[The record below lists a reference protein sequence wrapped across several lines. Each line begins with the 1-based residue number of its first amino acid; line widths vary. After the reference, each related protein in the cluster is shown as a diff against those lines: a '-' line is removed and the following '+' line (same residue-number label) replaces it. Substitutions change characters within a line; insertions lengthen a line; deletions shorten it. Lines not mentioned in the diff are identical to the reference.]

1 MWLPGRPALGRRSGC
16 DDEISFVP
24 PQSPAPSAR
33 RRRKGTTAFGN
44 GVAPEAVLTIAVL
57 ALVCIGVVMV
67 YSASSATALL
77 SAGSPTGLLT
87 RQAIFAAVAL
97 GAFIVCGRTAPRRI
111 IAMGRPAVFVSL
123 GLLVVV
129 LVPGVGIVANGSSR
143 WLGAGSI
150 QMQPSEFAKLALVIW
165 LAGYLARNADK
176 LNRREGLMRPVVI
189 TALLGLLILVEPDLG
204 TAVVLGGV
212 ALAMIA
218 IAGAPARVVGLIAG
232 AATAIGAIGILI
244 EPYRRERLLAF
255 IDPWADPTGN
265 GFQIVQAEI
274 ALGSGGVSGVGLG
287 NGLQKVFYLPEAHT
301 DMIVATLGEEMG
313 LLGVLTVMG
322 LIGAV
327 VWSGYRI
334 ALSAPDLRQRL
345 LAAGL
350 TTLVALQAVVNLGAV
365 LGMLPVTGVPLPF
378 VSYGGSSLVVFA
390 AATGILVGIARRSRA
405 ARLSI
410 VTRPEPPAGG
420 DRSRR
425 DGRPHHA
432 GARAG

>member
-1 MWLPGRPALGRRSGC
+1 MVPGS
-16 DDEISFVP
+16 
-24 PQSPAPSAR
+24 
-33 RRRKGTTAFGN
+33 

-77 SAGSPTGLLT
+77 SEGNSTGLLV
-87 RQAIFAAVAL
+87 RQSISAVVAL
-97 GAFIVCGRTAPRRI
+97 GAFIACARIPPARI
-111 IAMGRPAVFVSL
+111 IALGRPAVFVSL
-123 GLLVVV
+123 ALLVAV
-129 LVPGVGIVANGSSR
+129 LVPGVGIVGNGSRR

-150 QMQPSEFAKLALVIW
+150 QVQPAEIAKLALVVW
-165 LAGYLARNADK
+165 LAGYLARNADR
-176 LNRREGLMRPVVI
+176 LNRREGLVRPVGI
-189 TALLGLLILVEPDLG
+189 AALLGLLILVEPDLG

-218 IAGAPARVVGLIAG
+218 IAGAPARVVGLIVGG
-232 AATAIGAIGILI
+232 AAAIGTIGILV
-244 EPYRRERLLAF
+244 EPYRRDRLLAF
-255 IDPWADPTGN
+255 IDPWADPGGN
-265 GFQIVQAEI
+265 GFQIVQSEL

-287 NGLQKVFYLPEAHT
+287 NGLQKIFYLPEAHT

-313 LLGVLTVMG
+313 LLGVLGVMG

-365 LGMLPVTGVPLPF
+365 LGVLPVTGVPLPF

-390 AATGILVGIARRSRA
+390 AATGILVGIGRRSRT
-405 ARLSI
+405 ARLRVVARS
-410 VTRPEPPAGG
+410 EPTSGG
-420 DRSRR
+420 DRGGR

>member
-1 MWLPGRPALGRRSGC
+1 MWLPGRPAHGRRSGR

-24 PQSPAPSAR
+24 PQSSAPPIR
-33 RRRKGTTAFGN
+33 RRRRGATAPRS
-44 GVAPEAVLTIAVL
+44 GVAPDAVLTIAVL

-77 SAGSPTGLLT
+77 SQGSPTGLLM
-87 RQAIFAAVAL
+87 RQAIYAAVGL
-97 GAFIVCGRTAPRRI
+97 GVFIVCGRTAPKRI
-111 IAMGRPAVFVSL
+111 MALGRPAVFVSL
-123 GLLVVV
+123 GLLVAV

-143 WLGAGSI
+143 WLGAGPI
-150 QMQPSEFAKLALVIW
+150 QMQPSELAKLALVIW
-165 LAGYLARNADK
+165 LAGYLARNADT
-176 LNRREGLMRPVVI
+176 LSRRKTLMRPVGI
-189 TALLGLLILVEPDLG
+189 TALLGLLILFEPDLG

-218 IAGAPARVVGLIAG
+218 IAGAPARVVGLIVAG
-232 AATAIGAIGILI
+232 AAAIGTIGILI
-244 EPYRRERLLAF
+244 EPYRRDRLLAF
-255 IDPWADPTGN
+255 LDPWADPAGN
-265 GFQIVQAEI
+265 GFQIVQSEI

-287 NGLQKVFYLPEAHT
+287 NGIQKVFYLPEAHT

-313 LLGVLTVMG
+313 LLGVLAVMG

-345 LAAGL
+345 LATGL

-365 LGMLPVTGVPLPF
+365 LGVLPVTGVPLPF

-420 DRSRR
+420 DRGRR
-425 DGRPHHA
+425 DSRPHHA

>member
-1 MWLPGRPALGRRSGC
+1 MWPPGRPALGRRSGR
-16 DDEISFVP
+16 DDEISVVP
-24 PQSPAPSAR
+24 PQSSAPPVR
-33 RRRKGTTAFGN
+33 RSRQGATAPGS
-44 GVAPEAVLTIAVL
+44 GIAPEAVLTIAVL

-77 SAGSPTGLLT
+77 SEGSPTGLLV
-87 RQAIFAAVAL
+87 RQAISAAVAL
-97 GAFIVCGRTAPRRI
+97 CAFIVCGRIAPRRI
-111 IAMGRPAVFVSL
+111 IALGRPAVFVSL
-123 GLLVVV
+123 GLLVAV

-143 WLGAGSI
+143 WLGAGPI
-150 QMQPSEFAKLALVIW
+150 QVQPSELAKLALVIW
-165 LAGYLARNADK
+165 LAGYLARNAGT
-176 LNRREGLMRPVVI
+176 LNRREGLVRPVGI
-189 TALLGLLILVEPDLG
+189 TALLGVLILMEPDLG

-218 IAGAPARVVGLIAG
+218 IAGAPARVLGLIAG
-232 AATAIGAIGILI
+232 GAAAIGAIGVLI
-244 EPYRRERLLAF
+244 EPYRRDRLLAF

-265 GFQIVQAEI
+265 GFQIVQSEI

-287 NGLQKVFYLPEAHT
+287 NGIQKVFYLPEAHT

-313 LLGVLTVMG
+313 LLGVLAVMG

-365 LGMLPVTGVPLPF
+365 LGVLPVTGVPLPF

-390 AATGILVGIARRSRA
+390 AATGILVGIGRRSRA
-405 ARLSI
+405 ARLSV

-420 DRSRR
+420 DRGRGDR
-425 DGRPHHA
+425 RPHHA

>member
-1 MWLPGRPALGRRSGC
+1 MVPGS
-16 DDEISFVP
+16 
-24 PQSPAPSAR
+24 
-33 RRRKGTTAFGN
+33 
-44 GVAPEAVLTIAVL
+44 GVAPEVVLTIAVL

-77 SAGSPTGLLT
+77 SEGSPTGLLV
-87 RQAIFAAVAL
+87 RQAISAVVAL
-97 GAFIVCGRTAPRRI
+97 GAFIACGRIAPARI
-111 IAMGRPAVFVSL
+111 IALGRPAVFVSL
-123 GLLVVV
+123 ALLVAV
-129 LVPGVGIVANGSSR
+129 LVPGVGIVGNGSRR

-150 QMQPSEFAKLALVIW
+150 QVQPAEIAKLALVVW
-165 LAGYLARNADK
+165 LAGYLARNADR
-176 LNRREGLMRPVVI
+176 LNRREGLVRPVGI

-212 ALAMIA
+212 ALAMIV

-232 AATAIGAIGILI
+232 GAVAIGTIGILV
-244 EPYRRERLLAF
+244 EPYRRDRLLAF
-255 IDPWADPTGN
+255 IDPWADPGGS
-265 GFQIVQAEI
+265 GFQIVQSEL

-287 NGLQKVFYLPEAHT
+287 NGLQKIFYLPEAHT

-313 LLGVLTVMG
+313 LLGVLGVMG

-334 ALSAPDLRQRL
+334 SLSAPDLRQRL

-365 LGMLPVTGVPLPF
+365 LGVLPVTGVPLPF

-390 AATGILVGIARRSRA
+390 AATGILVGIGRRSRT
-405 ARLSI
+405 ARLR
-410 VTRPEPPAGG
+410 VVARPEPPSGG
-420 DRSRR
+420 DRGRR